1 MLKITRC
8 DQGASCREVRLE
20 GKLLVHWV
28 DLVRRCFVTT
38 DTSPPRLDVSGVT
51 FVDDAG
57 ARLLRELLLRGV
69 RVESCN
75 PYVAELLF
83 QSRKHI

>member
-1 MLKITRC
+1 
-8 DQGASCREVRLE
+8 
-20 GKLLVHWV
+20 
-28 DLVRRCFVTT
+28 
-38 DTSPPRLDVSGVT
+38 
-51 FVDDAG
+51 
-57 ARLLRELLLRGV
+57 LRGV